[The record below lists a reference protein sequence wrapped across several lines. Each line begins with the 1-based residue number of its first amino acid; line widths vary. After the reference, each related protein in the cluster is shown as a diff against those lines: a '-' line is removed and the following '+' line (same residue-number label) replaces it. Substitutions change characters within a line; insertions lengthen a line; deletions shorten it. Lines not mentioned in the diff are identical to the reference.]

1 MLSEIYHLPD
11 FSFFNQQQLLFQIFE
26 SNFMLC
32 RGVDISA
39 SADYCKSNSRAMT
52 KGLITKKNAKKE
64 PTKSLKEKRKEKKEK
79 KSAK

>member
-1 MLSEIYHLPD
+1 
-11 FSFFNQQQLLFQIFE
+11 
-26 SNFMLC
+26 MLC
-32 RGVDISA
+32 RGVDKSA